1 MVGGEEFYC
10 RYDRQHSQRHV
21 EESRL
26 NMASRL
32 RGKVAGGREER
43 RQEDHVRSRSRASLK
58 SWECMGKKKVHHQMT
73 EFYRKER
80 PGKGSWGKGS

>member
-1 MVGGEEFYC
+1 MIKEDVYCKYEEE
-10 RYDRQHSQRHV
+10 RSEKHL

-26 NMASRL
+26 NTASRL

-43 RQEDHVRSRSRASLK
+43 RQEDQVRSRSRASLK
-58 SWECMGKKKVHHQMT
+58 SWECMGKKKVHHQMA